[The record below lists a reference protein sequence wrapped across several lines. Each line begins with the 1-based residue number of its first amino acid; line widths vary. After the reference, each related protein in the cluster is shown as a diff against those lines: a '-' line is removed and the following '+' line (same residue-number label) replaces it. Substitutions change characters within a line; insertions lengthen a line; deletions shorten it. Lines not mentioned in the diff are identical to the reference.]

1 MAFYGLLR
9 EHLWNFYVNLQMYSV
24 NWHVEWPDAI
34 FLCSTCAVC
43 LRPAHL
49 QTNLPLMLD
58 CRKTAQVR
66 QHTLLSVSVCLA
78 CRSYFFI
85 LFFSLYDNMVTILLL
100 FFLLLWIFSIGADK
114 LECLFGWNV
123 SEENELTLGLKNCC

>member
-24 NWHVEWPDAI
+24 NWYVEWPDAT

-85 LFFSLYDNMVTILLL
+85 LHFFSHSIIIWWL
-100 FFLLLWIFSIGADK
+100 FYYYFFYYYEYFQLAPTNLSVFLAEMSVKRMNWH
-114 LECLFGWNV
+114 
-123 SEENELTLGLKNCC
+123 